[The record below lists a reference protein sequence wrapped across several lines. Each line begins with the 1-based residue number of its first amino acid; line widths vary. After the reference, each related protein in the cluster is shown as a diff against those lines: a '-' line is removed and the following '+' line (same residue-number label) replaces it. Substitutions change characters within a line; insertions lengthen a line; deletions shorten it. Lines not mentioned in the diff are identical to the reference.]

1 MRAVLKSPDLAEKF
15 RPQDIEVV
23 ASDAAAA
30 RAFLRED
37 TALWAKIAKDA
48 NLRVD

>member
-1 MRAVLKSPDLAEKF
+1 VLKLPDLAEKF

-23 ASDAAAA
+23 ASGPDEA

-37 TALWAKIAKDA
+37 SALWARIAKQA